1 MKMKRIIKITESQL
15 RETEGKAFE
24 YLDITDDTTPN
35 NGQSSITPQGK
46 EDEETNGEPLM
57 TDRVG
62 KQRSPQIRTRQGSY
76 MNGNIRVEEGV
87 SLADSDNDGVDDY
100 YENVGDM
107 GGLDTLSDGDDDNN
121 LTVIPKSVENKLNLL
136 LQSLK
141 NLSPRQ
147 KAMVVNVF
155 MEQIDISAIPNAW
168 KKELMYKVLSNKD
181 NPNKND
187 IK

>member
-1 MKMKRIIKITESQL
+1 MKRIIKITESQL

-24 YLDITDDTTPN
+24 YLDTTDATTPD

-46 EDEETNGEPLM
+46 EDGETDGEPLM

-76 MNGNIRVEEGV
+76 MNGNTRVEEGV
-87 SLADSDNDGVDDY
+87 SLTDSDNDGVDDY

-107 GGLDTLSDGDDDNN
+107 GGLDTLSDENTDNN
-121 LTVIPKSVENKLNLL
+121 LTVIPKGVENKLNML
-136 LQSLK
+136 LQSLQ
-141 NLSPRQ
+141 NLSPKQ
-147 KAMVVNVF
+147 KAMVINVF
-155 MEQIDISAIPNAW
+155 MEQVDISAIPNAW
-168 KKELMYKVLSNKD
+168 KKELMYKLASNKD
-181 NPNKND
+181 NPNKNA